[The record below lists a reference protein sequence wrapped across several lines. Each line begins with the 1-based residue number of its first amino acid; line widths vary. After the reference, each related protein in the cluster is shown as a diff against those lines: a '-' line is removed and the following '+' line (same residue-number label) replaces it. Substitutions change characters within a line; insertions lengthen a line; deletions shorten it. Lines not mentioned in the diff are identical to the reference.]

1 MNKLDLDTKI
11 EEIKELVTTP
21 DYDMIDKGVALARE
35 LNEPA
40 AFEALLK
47 DCRYDSNHTINVE
60 NSQLSADLEQP
71 MIGNEMFPWIRE
83 SGTKNTNPYLEYALL
98 NLIGYAHE
106 DSQIDESIKK
116 KNLTELFIWGTSFSQ
131 FPMGI
136 LELVKLK
143 KINFL
148 SGGNGLEKFTLGML
162 ESENKYI
169 LSIPGEIEK
178 LSQLESL
185 SWSCN
190 IDELPS
196 SIIKLNNL
204 KDLDLSDNNFETL
217 PDFVCQMDNLESLW
231 LCNNKLKSLPQ
242 NISEMVNLKDNNG
255 LNIHAN
261 PFMIELL
268 TNEGANAVDR
278 PGFIGQKMDFEFIM
292 GQTLYNWMDEHYGD
306 NDGFYFIDVP
316 MEPVD
321 HYDGDAVIY
330 GPLAA
335 TSQNADTPNY
345 ILRAISMFFR
355 EKENL
360 GKTLLDNPNCP
371 LGVLYDV
378 IKGGNDE
385 LKEVAAK
392 SPAVKK
398 LKPAGFGRYAD
409 PETGE
414 IVAKMQDGKLVAVEK
429 AE

>member
-21 DYDMIDKGVALARE
+21 DYDTIDKGVALARE

-40 AFEALLK
+40 VFEAMLK
-47 DCRYDSNHTINVE
+47 DCRYDMDNRVQVGKNAWGPITGIKPLIKNQILYVNTAQE
-60 NSQLSADLEQP
+60 FFAD
-71 MIGNEMFPWIRE
+71 
-83 SGTKNTNPYLEYALL
+83 YAFL
-98 NLIGYAHE
+98 NLIGYAPDDIE
-106 DSQIDESIKK
+106 IDKSIQK
-116 KNLTELFIWGTSFSQ
+116 KNITELFLSDINYSQ

-136 LELVKLK
+136 LELKELK
-143 KINFL
+143 FL
-148 SGGNGLEKFTLGML
+148 DIYIKRGNSYTLP
-162 ESENKYI
+162 
-169 LSIPGEIEK
+169 IPNEIDK
-178 LSQLESL
+178 LSKLERL
-185 SWSCN
+185 SWDCN
-190 IDELPS
+190 IIEIPN
-196 SIIKLNNL
+196 SIKKLNNL

-217 PDFVCQMDNLESLW
+217 PDFVCQMDNLESLG
-231 LCNNKLKSLPQ
+231 LCNNKLKSLPE
-242 NISEMVNLKDNNG
+242 NISGMVNLKDNGG
-255 LNIHAN
+255 LSSNNN
-261 PFMIELL
+261 PFMTELL

-278 PGFIGQKMDFEFIM
+278 LPGFIGQKMDFEFIM

-316 MEPVD
+316 EEPID
-321 HYDGDAVIY
+321 DYDGDAVVY

-378 IKGGNDE
+378 IKGDNDE
-385 LKEVAAK
+385 LKEAAAK

-409 PETGE
+409 PDTGE
-414 IVAKMQDGKLVAVEK
+414 VIAKMQDGKLAAV
-429 AE
+429 